1 MNFVVSYW
9 LSTFFHRNFNI
20 TLSSFQKIVQFWSIK
35 WALCQLWI
43 VEKPP
48 ISVIR
53 IIVGKRTFLLSHTTF
68 LQIFTFKVH
77 WKRAG
82 IRIALKNMLHQNK
95 TGAVHDTSY
104 LWERYEKSSYRQ
116 CEKLEKLFI
125 RCIMHQPCQQSMRAV
140 IVKYQPLRSPQVS
153 WAWSLPEKW

>member
-1 MNFVVSYW
+1 MNFVVSHW

-104 LWERYEKSSYRQ
+104 LWERYGKSSDIF
-116 CEKLEKLFI
+116 L
-125 RCIMHQPCQQSMRAV
+125 RAV
-140 IVKYQPLRSPQVS
+140 WEAWEAVCQMHYASILSTKYEGFNSEISALGLHR
-153 WAWSLPEKW
+153 